1 MQDKF
6 SMPQEYNISFAKR
19 MLVDSIYK
27 SANLEGIAVTFAQTN
42 DILNNVNVGSLK
54 PNEIRKVCDM
64 RDGWEYVIQHIN
76 EPLHLGFLED
86 IHALIAKENVEY
98 WELGVPRF
106 SDVGIS
112 GTTWRPELPNVEKLH
127 NELQEL
133 LTIENVTDRAI
144 SVMLWTM
151 RSQIFQDG
159 NKRVASLTAN
169 KIMIENGK
177 GIISIPVELDGTFK
191 TMLVQYYETNQMQPL
206 KEWGY
211 EHCVDVRYALMI
223 AVGFGIIVSIVIQ
236 FIAEPIVGLFT
247 TDEVV
252 KTMGG
257 QYLRGYIFDCVFAGM
272 HFSFSG
278 YFCAYGRSEFSFLH
292 NITSILL
299 VRIPGVYLTSK
310 LFPAS
315 LFPMGIGRNL
325 P

>member
-86 IHALIAKENVEY
+86 IHALIAKADVEY

-206 KEWGY
+206 KEWVY
-211 EHCVDVRYALMI
+211 EHCVDGVQVDARQVEEAKKCALHRRN
-223 AVGFGIIVSIVIQ
+223 
-236 FIAEPIVGLFT
+236 
-247 TDEVV
+247 
-252 KTMGG
+252 
-257 QYLRGYIFDCVFAGM
+257 RGM
-272 HFSFSG
+272 
-278 YFCAYGRSEFSFLH
+278 EL
-292 NITSILL
+292 
-299 VRIPGVYLTSK
+299 
-310 LFPAS
+310 
-315 LFPMGIGRNL
+315 
-325 P
+325 